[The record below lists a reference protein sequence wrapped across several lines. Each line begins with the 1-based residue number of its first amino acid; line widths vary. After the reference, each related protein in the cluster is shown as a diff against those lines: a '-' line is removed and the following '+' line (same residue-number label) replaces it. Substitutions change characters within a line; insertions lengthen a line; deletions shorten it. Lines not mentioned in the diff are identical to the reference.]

1 MAKKLIKNF
10 KILLSLKIHKS
21 SKMRRTGKMLK
32 IINKL
37 TIKIKAFK
45 KEFYKNSRYMINNYY
60 LTKKKKIYLLEENS
74 INELSNHL
82 LMTIENE
89 LNNIYAY
96 KKENI
101 IKNEYK
107 RFIIEKPV
115 KNNRVPK
122 VEAKFYNP
130 KINELKNK
138 ALNLSNNVIKK

>member
-1 MAKKLIKNF
+1 
-10 KILLSLKIHKS
+10 
-21 SKMRRTGKMLK
+21 MRRTGKMLK

-45 KEFYKNSRYMINNYY
+45 KEFYKNSRYMINNQY

-115 KNNRVPK
+115 KNNKVPK
-122 VEAKFYNP
+122 VEVKFYNP